1 MLAACRYRGPMA
13 SLSATAQPT
22 GRSAPDLHRR
32 LLLSG
37 MLFGVGVAAFVDETV
52 LHQLLHWHHFYDRST
67 TAVGLVSDGLFHAF
81 GWFAAVAGLFL
92 FADVRRRGGPGVGR
106 WWPAVLIG
114 AGAFQ
119 AWDGTVQRKLMRTH
133 QIRYE
138 VIPTELQ
145 DTGPYAPVDDILVYD
160 LVWMAIA
167 IAFLVIGTLA
177 WRRGSRRAAARA

>member
-1 MLAACRYRGPMA
+1 M
-13 SLSATAQPT
+13 
-22 GRSAPDLHRR
+22 
-32 LLLSG
+32 
-37 MLFGVGVAAFVDETV
+37 
-52 LHQLLHWHHFYDRST
+52 
-67 TAVGLVSDGLFHAF
+67 
-81 GWFAAVAGLFL
+81 AGLFL

-119 AWDGTVQRKLMRTH
+119 AWDGTVQHKLMRIH

-145 DTGPYAPVDDILVYD
+145 GTGPYAPVDDILVYD

>member
-1 MLAACRYRGPMA
+1 MVSP
-13 SLSATAQPT
+13 SVTARPV
-22 GRSAPDLHRR
+22 GRPAPDLHRR

-37 MLFGVGVAAFVDETV
+37 ILFGVGVAAFVDEVV
-52 LHQLLHWHHFYDRST
+52 LHQLLHWHHFYDLST
-67 TAVGLVSDGLFHAF
+67 AAVGLVSDGLFHAF

-119 AWDGTVQRKLMRTH
+119 AWDGTVQHKLMRIH

-145 DTGPYAPVDDILVYD
+145 GTGPYAPVDDILVYD

-167 IAFLVIGTLA
+167 IAFLMIGTLA

>member
-1 MLAACRYRGPMA
+1 MA
-13 SLSATAQPT
+13 SLSATAQPI

-37 MLFGVGVAAFVDETV
+37 ILFGVGVAAFVDETV

-119 AWDGTVQRKLMRTH
+119 AWDGTVQHKLMKIH

-138 VIPTELQ
+138 VIPTELRG
-145 DTGPYAPVDDILVYD
+145 TGPYPPVENILVYD
-160 LVWMAIA
+160 LVWMALA
-167 IAFLVIGTLA
+167 LAFLVIGVLV
-177 WRRGSRRAAARA
+177 WRRGSRQAAATARA